1 MDAYGEKM
9 GKRGLKFL
17 FDGRRISADMTAE
30 DLGLENEDVI
40 EANLEQLGGFWG
52 QYSLLRHRNKLNF
65 TSIK

>member
-40 EANLEQLGGFWG
+40 EANLEQLGGF
-52 QYSLLRHRNKLNF
+52 
-65 TSIK
+65 